1 MRQVT
6 TSGVTLKYPDAVG
19 FAFNPCLLV
28 ADNTQKMD
36 ITVSNGTDT
45 LTMTYYG
52 FNGSAYAD
60 IRAYIQALFSEKDF
74 GSLTYGTVQQ
84 IPTGQPIYINVTAT
98 TVGGTEVAFSPITV
112 FYVWGALKIG
122 AQEVFNGYRHLT
134 YFANYPFT
142 LGVYATGATSIKF
155 GNNARSISGEGVWN
169 VVPNIAAGETEVVVR
184 DNNGTVRNVTFDT
197 TFDFTFHLSAGTTNQ
212 AIATI
217 KVDREAN
224 EGYYLRWLN
233 RQGMWCYW
241 LFKEGAGKYQS
252 AVDGEYWRNN
262 IIAYDQSYGYQGGA
276 VRYQSHNRQEVIP
289 VCVPLVDR
297 ETWQYLLDIIS
308 SPLVDLYTGMSNGVA
323 QWVSVNVQAGTTTRD
338 MNAELSDF
346 ICNIELPETP
356 TQHL

>member
-28 ADNTQKMD
+28 ADNTSRMD
-36 ITVSNGTDT
+36 IVVSNGTDDIA
-45 LTMTYYG
+45 MTYYG
-52 FNGSAYAD
+52 FNGNAYAD
-60 IRAYIQALFSEKDF
+60 IRAYVQALFDEKTF
-74 GSLTYGTVQQ
+74 GNLTYASVQK
-84 IPTGQPIYINVTAT
+84 ITTGQSLYINVTAT
-98 TVGGTEVAFSPITV
+98 TVGGTTVTFSPITV
-112 FYVWGALKIG
+112 FYIWGGLKIG

-142 LGVYATGATSIKF
+142 LGVYCTGATSIKF
-155 GNNARSISGEGVWN
+155 GNNSRSISGQGVWN
-169 VVPNIAAGETEVVVR
+169 VVPNIAAGATEVVVR

-197 TFDFTFHLSAGTTNQ
+197 TFDFTFHLSAGTNNQ

>member
-28 ADNTQKMD
+28 ADNTSRMD
-36 ITVSNGTDT
+36 IVVSNGTDDIA
-45 LTMTYYG
+45 MTYYG
-52 FNGSAYAD
+52 FNGNAYAD
-60 IRAYIQALFSEKDF
+60 IRAYVQALFDEKTF
-74 GSLTYGTVQQ
+74 GNLTYASVQK
-84 IPTGQPIYINVTAT
+84 ITTGQSLYINVTAT
-98 TVGGTEVAFSPITV
+98 TVGGTTVTFSPITV
-112 FYVWGALKIG
+112 FYIWGGLKIG

-142 LGVYATGATSIKF
+142 LGVYTTGATSIKF
-155 GNNARSISGEGVWN
+155 GSNSRSISGQGIWN
-169 VVPNIAAGETEVVVR
+169 VVPNIAAGTKEVIVR
-184 DNNGTVRNVTFDT
+184 DNNGTVQNVTFDT
-197 TFDFTFHLSAGTTNQ
+197 TFDFTFHLSGGTSNQ

-217 KVDREAN
+217 TVDNEAN

-262 IIAYDQSYGYQGGA
+262 IIAYDQSYGYQGGQ

-297 ETWQYLLDIIS
+297 ETWMYLLDVIS
-308 SPLVDLYTGMSNGVA
+308 SPLVDLYTGTSNGVE
-323 QWVSVNVQAGTTTRD
+323 QWVSVNIQAGTTTRD

-346 ICNIELPETP
+346 LCNIELPETP

>member
-28 ADNTQKMD
+28 ADNTSRMD
-36 ITVSNGTDT
+36 IVVSNGTDDIA
-45 LTMTYYG
+45 MTYYG
-52 FNGSAYAD
+52 FNGNAYAD
-60 IRAYIQALFSEKDF
+60 IRAYVQALFDEKTF
-74 GSLTYGTVQQ
+74 GNLTYASVQK
-84 IPTGQPIYINVTAT
+84 ITTGQSLYINVTTT
-98 TVGGTEVAFSPITV
+98 TVGGTTVTFSPITV
-112 FYVWGALKIG
+112 FYIWGGLKIG

-142 LGVYATGATSIKF
+142 LGVYCTGATSIKF
-155 GNNARSISGEGVWN
+155 GNNSRSISGQGVWN
-169 VVPNIAAGETEVVVR
+169 VLPNIAAGTKEVIVR
-184 DNNGTVRNVTFDT
+184 DNNGTVQNVTFDT
-197 TFDFTFHLSAGTTNQ
+197 TFDFTFHLSGGTSNQ

-217 KVDREAN
+217 TVDYEAN

-297 ETWQYLLDIIS
+297 ETWMYLLDVIS
-308 SPLVDLYTGMSNGVA
+308 SPLVDLYTGTSNGVE
-323 QWVSVNVQAGTTTRD
+323 QWVSVNIQAGTTTRD

-346 ICNIELPETP
+346 LCNIELPETP